1 MVFMARTSLPQA
13 LEPPQLPRP
22 ALTSALRRC
31 TTGMNPALCMVRV
44 RFLEIL
50 APSADTGPALPPSQ
64 TQPSRYHPPPA
75 AAPHNGRFSGSRSR
89 PLPAPPAIQP
99 SPGASI
105 SSSSPQYHHHPHR
118 TNEPISPETP
128 LKSHYPRHVQGS
140 LSSLVSTQHL
150 SSNQLPPHRGEVIDS
165 QPGHSNGSQRS
176 LYDYSGNQQSYGD
189 PYQSGHRPPR
199 ISVPELTVDNLEPTP
214 AHHRHSQTG
223 GHLSHT
229 PSIRR
234 DYDSR
239 RMPVAP
245 AIPPPSGV
253 ASYYP
258 PDGTS
263 SSSLNGGYHY
273 VADPRVMQHRQ
284 QPSYTAGRSS
294 PTAPSPVNRS
304 PIVVSPPA
312 DGDDEGIGGVGAA
325 LLRSSST
332 ASSFASAGSLLQEPH
347 RSSVQHGEYTPS
359 SRESPAPTPTN
370 SNRNLPG
377 SSLHPPFG
385 EDFSR
390 SSAVSSSNSAG
401 SYAYPHVP
409 SNVATS
415 PDVGSSRRK
424 GGEYRRMANVKGPL
438 ELHDDGDESDDPDD
452 IDELR
457 FVNLS
462 LLSHVAN
469 LLKNKVPRGTHVKG
483 GIPYCKAFTGKD
495 VVSTIQTYIQKEYQ
509 SNAGI
514 PLADRKLAL
523 QVARSLQSQLFFYE
537 VEWGG
542 RKLTDGVEDVYMF
555 LDEGDDNDGGGNSD
569 AAGIPGER
577 RSDVGRMDREELPTG
592 VITLLTRCY
601 SPSCTEAM
609 SCYSYSCPRRAS
621 VGALI
626 ELWSVT
632 YRLIRSLSHI

>member
-1 MVFMARTSLPQA
+1 
-13 LEPPQLPRP
+13 
-22 ALTSALRRC
+22 
-31 TTGMNPALCMVRV
+31 
-44 RFLEIL
+44 
-50 APSADTGPALPPSQ
+50 
-64 TQPSRYHPPPA
+64 
-75 AAPHNGRFSGSRSR
+75 
-89 PLPAPPAIQP
+89 
-99 SPGASI
+99 
-105 SSSSPQYHHHPHR
+105 
-118 TNEPISPETP
+118 
-128 LKSHYPRHVQGS
+128 
-140 LSSLVSTQHL
+140 
-150 SSNQLPPHRGEVIDS
+150 
-165 QPGHSNGSQRS
+165 
-176 LYDYSGNQQSYGD
+176 
-189 PYQSGHRPPR
+189 
-199 ISVPELTVDNLEPTP
+199 
-214 AHHRHSQTG
+214 
-223 GHLSHT
+223 
-229 PSIRR
+229 
-234 DYDSR
+234 
-239 RMPVAP
+239 MPVAP
-245 AIPPPSGV
+245 TVPPSAGAV
-253 ASYYP
+253 SHSSPYYP
-258 PDGTS
+258 SDGPS
-263 SSSLNGGYHY
+263 SSSQNGGYHY
-273 VADPRVMQHRQ
+273 AADPRVVQHRQ
-284 QPSYTAGRSS
+284 QPGYTPGRSS

-312 DGDDEGIGGVGAA
+312 DDDDEGTGGVGAA
-325 LLRSSST
+325 LIRSSST
-332 ASSFASAGSLLQEPH
+332 ASSFASAGSLLQEP
-347 RSSVQHGEYTPS
+347 RRPSVPHVEYIPS
-359 SRESPAPTPTN
+359 SRESPTPTN
-370 SNRNLPG
+370 PIRNLPG
-377 SSLHPPFG
+377 GSLHPPSG

-390 SSAVSSSNSAG
+390 SSAVSSSTSAG
-401 SYAYPHVP
+401 SYTYPPVP
-409 SNVATS
+409 SNIVTS
-415 PDVGSSRRK
+415 PDVGTSRRK
-424 GGEYRRMANVKGPL
+424 GGEYWKMASVKGPL

-483 GIPYCKAFTGKD
+483 GIPYSKAFTGKD

-569 AAGIPGER
+569 AGGIPGER

-626 ELWSVT
+626 GLWSAT
-632 YRLIRSLSHI
+632 CRLIWSLSHI